1 MKKDNKSESHSG
13 GSSDKPLVIITGSS
27 GLIGTR
33 LIDQLKSDFRIVGM
47 DKQGNPFPPKEAEFV
62 YFDITKEDSI
72 RSAMDRICYAH
83 GDQIASVIH
92 LAAYYD
98 FSGEPSPLYEE
109 VTEKGTLKFLEILQN
124 YDIEQFVFSSTNLI
138 YRPTEPGKEID
149 EDAPVESNWDYP
161 ESKENTEEIIRRN
174 RGNIKATLL
183 RLAGVYDEMCHSI
196 PISHQIQRIY
206 EEEFTSHFF
215 SGDKSHGN
223 VFLHMEDL
231 LDAFVKT
238 VKNRHSL
245 PEEIA
250 INIGEPETP
259 SYQELQD
266 EIGRLIHGEDWE
278 TFEVP
283 KPLAKAG
290 AWGMDLVG
298 DPFIKPWM
306 IDRADQHF
314 ELDISRAREM
324 LAWEP
329 QHRLMDTLPV
339 MIQNLKD
346 DPQKWYKENNLEMPD
361 DLKEEKQK
369 AHAKS

>member
-1 MKKDNKSESHSG
+1 MEKNRETRSHSG
-13 GSSDKPLVIITGSS
+13 HSSIKDLVIITGSS

-33 LIDQLKSDFRIVGM
+33 LIERLGNNFQIVGM
-47 DKQGNPFPPKEAEFV
+47 DKQGNPFPPKVAEFV

-72 RSAMDRICYAH
+72 RAAMERIQHVY
-83 GDQIASVIH
+83 GNKIASVIH

-109 VTEKGTLKFLEILQN
+109 VTEKGTKKFLNVLQ
-124 YDIEQFVFSSTNLI
+124 DFDVEQFVFSSTNLI
-138 YRPTEPGKEID
+138 YKPTEPGDKIS

-161 ESKENTEEIIRRN
+161 ESKENTEEIIRHN
-174 RGNIKATLL
+174 RGNIKVTLL

-196 PISHQIQRIY
+196 PISHQIKRIY
-206 EEEFTSHFF
+206 EKEFTSHFF
-215 SGDKSHGN
+215 SGDASHGN
-223 VFLHMEDL
+223 VFLHMDDL

-238 VKNRHSL
+238 VRNRKSL
-245 PEEIA
+245 PEEVA

-259 SYQELQD
+259 SYEELQD
-266 EIGRLIHGEDWE
+266 RIGRLIHGEDWE

-290 AWGMDLVG
+290 AWSMDIFG

-314 ELDISRAREM
+314 ELDISRASE
-324 LAWEP
+324 LLDWQP
-329 QHRLMDTLPV
+329 QHSLMNTLPD
-339 MIQNLKD
+339 MIENLKK
-346 DPQKWYKENNLEMPD
+346 DPKRWYKENNLELPS
-361 DLKEEKQK
+361 DLEKKEAQE
-369 AHAKS
+369 A